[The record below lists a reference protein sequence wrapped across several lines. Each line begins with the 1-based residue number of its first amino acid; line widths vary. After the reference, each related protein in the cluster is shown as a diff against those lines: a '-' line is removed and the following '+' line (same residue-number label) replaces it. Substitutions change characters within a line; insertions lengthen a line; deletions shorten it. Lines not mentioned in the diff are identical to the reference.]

1 MCGIEHAEKTTA
13 THKEARLARV
23 KREENDMQKRV
34 ATFDSGL
41 LSNPLH
47 IPNDRADREDLVP
60 LTNLV
65 NRVVLPE
72 PVAISL
78 LGASELGGQN
88 MPSFISARIQ
98 SNQTIFWDSLKLNI
112 STFSSVAWKVIVESQ
127 KDKVV
132 SLMLIA
138 MCLVVAKKS
147 EVLNLKVKRC
157 QLLIILYRKSN
168 LRSKLIKRRTRGSYI
183 HFQILVGGK
192 NL

>member
-1 MCGIEHAEKTTA
+1 MEWWFLTSHERAAITKSLKQMCGIEHAEKTTA

-47 IPNDRADREDLVP
+47 IPNTRADREDLVP
-60 LTNLV
+60 LSNLV

-98 SNQTIFWDSLKLNI
+98 SNQTIFWDSVKLNI
-112 STFSSVAWKVIVESQ
+112 STFSSVARKVTVESQ
-127 KDKVV
+127 KDKLV
-132 SLMLIA
+132 SMNADRDVFGSCQEKRSPKL
-138 MCLVVAKKS
+138 KS
-147 EVLNLKVKRC
+147 
-157 QLLIILYRKSN
+157 
-168 LRSKLIKRRTRGSYI
+168 
-183 HFQILVGGK
+183 
-192 NL
+192 

>member
-1 MCGIEHAEKTTA
+1 MCGIEQTEKTTA

-60 LTNLV
+60 LSNLV

-98 SNQTIFWDSLKLNI
+98 SNQTIFWDSVKLNI
-112 STFSSVAWKVIVESQ
+112 SIHFSSVARKVTVESQ

-132 SLMLIA
+132 SMNA
-138 MCLVVAKKS
+138 DRDVFRS
-147 EVLNLKVKRC
+147 C
-157 QLLIILYRKSN
+157 QEK
-168 LRSKLIKRRTRGSYI
+168 
-183 HFQILVGGK
+183 
-192 NL
+192 

>member
-60 LTNLV
+60 LSNLV

-78 LGASELGGQN
+78 LGASELGGQYAKRHFSKN
-88 MPSFISARIQ
+88 PKQ
-98 SNQTIFWDSLKLNI
+98 SNHFLG
-112 STFSSVAWKVIVESQ
+112 FSKAKHFNVQFSG
-127 KDKVV
+127 
-132 SLMLIA
+132 
-138 MCLVVAKKS
+138 KKS
-147 EVLNLKVKRC
+147 
-157 QLLIILYRKSN
+157 YSGKSE
-168 LRSKLIKRRTRGSYI
+168 R
-183 HFQILVGGK
+183 
-192 NL
+192 

>member
-1 MCGIEHAEKTTA
+1 
-13 THKEARLARV
+13 
-23 KREENDMQKRV
+23 MQKRV

-60 LTNLV
+60 LSNLV

-78 LGASELGGQN
+78 LSASELGGQN

-98 SNQTIFWDSLKLNI
+98 SNQTIFWDSVKLNI
-112 STFSSVAWKVIVESQ
+112 STFSSVARKVTVESQ

-132 SLMLIA
+132 SMNA
-138 MCLVVAKKS
+138 DRDVFGS
-147 EVLNLKVKRC
+147 C
-157 QLLIILYRKSN
+157 QEK
-168 LRSKLIKRRTRGSYI
+168 
-183 HFQILVGGK
+183 
-192 NL
+192 